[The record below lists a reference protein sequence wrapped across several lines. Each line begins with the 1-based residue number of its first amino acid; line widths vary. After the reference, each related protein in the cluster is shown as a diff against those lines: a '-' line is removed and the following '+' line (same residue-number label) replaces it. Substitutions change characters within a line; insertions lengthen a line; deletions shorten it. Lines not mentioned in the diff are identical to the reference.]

1 MADDKVEV
9 RLQKLLNNELS
20 LSSSSY
26 DKKDVISAYNTLI
39 QILQTR
45 DIRKQLF
52 EQHELLFQC
61 VSQIILTSFNQYF
74 HDDQLRFLL
83 DLTSNA
89 CLLSISQNQL
99 IDSWLQNMEERTF
112 EKPDSYDDDHLYEY
126 ATESEDDE
134 AITSIENNNN
144 KSEQNAINQHQQKH
158 TYNDDSS
165 HHDLSSVSPN
175 DKTRP
180 LTNHLNSELHTVHVA
195 SGDGKY
201 NRQSS
206 GNGSTSHRNKR
217 SDSNINEKRDVD
229 SRLHDF
235 HISGEYDH
243 IQYDCSMKNNPSNNV
258 HLTDLIRKTKQTRSK
273 SSASISSIE
282 IILSKRDQ
290 GQILRICNQ
299 STKLINSYLTVQQR
313 NKTFKL
319 LLSRIRKLQ
328 KLHGENISIKF
339 YEKES
344 IFYSLVCH
352 VAQNDFL
359 FSNDQYLALYD
370 FKNIL
375 LSHKYQLLN
384 KDRII
389 FCRQR
394 TLIPLNIITEHIR
407 TTSKLQQSIL
417 NDFLEHIIRSTSP
430 ISTVLFD
437 LIQNLLKSKLDIDII
452 YLEYFSNTILF
463 DMKKDIFSNEQL
475 DELHEYCNIRM
486 KRFGYNNQ
494 IQLWEE
500 RLILFKNNNK
510 IPNDPHQWVLEL
522 DQVLNT
528 DLNKQKKFEKI
539 GIQNPTWYF
548 IILMMTSSGRLN
560 KNQYECVLK
569 SGIQSTLFNSIQKF
583 YFQYYLNQEHAPI
596 TIDELNLIQ
605 TKLKSQNIDEKKLA
619 YEQIKIIL
627 DRPKPK
633 FINESLEQSSS
644 ENNSSTQ
651 TSDK

>member
-1 MADDKVEV
+1 
-9 RLQKLLNNELS
+9 
-20 LSSSSY
+20 
-26 DKKDVISAYNTLI
+26 
-39 QILQTR
+39 
-45 DIRKQLF
+45 
-52 EQHELLFQC
+52 
-61 VSQIILTSFNQYF
+61 
-74 HDDQLRFLL
+74 
-83 DLTSNA
+83 
-89 CLLSISQNQL
+89 
-99 IDSWLQNMEERTF
+99 
-112 EKPDSYDDDHLYEY
+112 
-126 ATESEDDE
+126 
-134 AITSIENNNN
+134 
-144 KSEQNAINQHQQKH
+144 
-158 TYNDDSS
+158 
-165 HHDLSSVSPN
+165 
-175 DKTRP
+175 
-180 LTNHLNSELHTVHVA
+180 
-195 SGDGKY
+195 
-201 NRQSS
+201 
-206 GNGSTSHRNKR
+206 
-217 SDSNINEKRDVD
+217 
-229 SRLHDF
+229 
-235 HISGEYDH
+235 
-243 IQYDCSMKNNPSNNV
+243 
-258 HLTDLIRKTKQTRSK
+258 
-273 SSASISSIE
+273 
-282 IILSKRDQ
+282 
-290 GQILRICNQ
+290 
-299 STKLINSYLTVQQR
+299 
-313 NKTFKL
+313 
-319 LLSRIRKLQ
+319 
-328 KLHGENISIKF
+328 
-339 YEKES
+339 
-344 IFYSLVCH
+344 
-352 VAQNDFL
+352 
-359 FSNDQYLALYD
+359 
-370 FKNIL
+370 
-375 LSHKYQLLN
+375 KYQLLN

-500 RLILFKNNNK
+500 
-510 IPNDPHQWVLEL
+510 H
-522 DQVLNT
+522 
-528 DLNKQKKFEKI
+528 LNKQKKFEKI

-633 FINESLEQSSS
+633 FINESV
-644 ENNSSTQ
+644 N
-651 TSDK
+651 